1 MNARIETTSTHQI
14 KEYLENVVAAT
25 EVPHKRARWMYRRY
39 EELVLQCGFPME
51 PKPLPES
58 IEAGAPGFCYWNC
71 QRLAIASDT
80 LTYVE
85 GYALHADV
93 GFPIAHAWLLDGG
106 GYAIDPTWETP
117 GCYFGVPL
125 STAWVQSVVAAR
137 NRIDNL
143 SIFDGNYI
151 EKYSLLE
158 DGLPVGALANL
169 LRSI

>member
-1 MNARIETTSTHQI
+1 MNARTQNISAQQI

-51 PKPLPES
+51 PKPLPQTVK
-58 IEAGAPGFCYWNC
+58 AGAPKFSYWNC
-71 QRLAIASDT
+71 QQLAFASAT

-85 GYALHADV
+85 GYALHPDV
-93 GFPIAHAWLLDGG
+93 GFPIAHAWLLDTDFR
-106 GYAIDPTWETP
+106 AIDPTWDSL

-125 STAWVQSVVAAR
+125 ATEWVQSVVAAR
-137 NRIDNL
+137 NLFDNL

-151 EKYSLLE
+151 EKFSLLKE
-158 DGLPVGALANL
+158 GLPVDALANL
-169 LRSI
+169 LR